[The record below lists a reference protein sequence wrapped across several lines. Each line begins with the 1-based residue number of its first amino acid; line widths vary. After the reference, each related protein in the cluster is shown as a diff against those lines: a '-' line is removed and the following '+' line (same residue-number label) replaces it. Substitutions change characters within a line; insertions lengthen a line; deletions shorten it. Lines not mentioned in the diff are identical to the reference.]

1 MARRQG
7 ANDPTLSADAGAWA
21 GVRSGRE
28 DVLCDGR
35 RQQPRYPGRH
45 PGAGRA
51 GLPAAVP
58 AAQRPGRS
66 FPGQP
71 PLLVEGGAA
80 QRSRVRPGQDQ
91 PGPGR
96 VEGGLPP
103 HPLRPHQHPE
113 RPAGATVQTRCP
125 HRLSGGDRSAMPVQV
140 SLLRPLSWKQDHPKK
155 IRVTVRADHTAE
167 MKASGMDVLR
177 TDAYPRC
184 FYSRRVY
191 NEVGILQV
199 KLRMLSTSVLAD
211 VIQTSRWAT

>member
-71 PLLVEGGAA
+71 PLLVAGGAA
-80 QRSRVRPGQDQ
+80 QRGGVRPGQGQ
-91 PGPGR
+91 PGPGW
-96 VEGGLPP
+96 VDGGLHP
-103 HPLRPHQHPE
+103 HPLRSHQHPE
-113 RPAGATVQTRCP
+113 RSAGTTVQTRCP
-125 HRLSGGDRSAMPVQV
+125 HRLPGGDRPAMPVQV
-140 SLLRPLSWKQDHPKK
+140 SLLRTLPQERDYSEKMCAA
-155 IRVTVRADHTAE
+155 IRADYT
-167 MKASGMDVLR
+167 
-177 TDAYPRC
+177 T
-184 FYSRRVY
+184 
-191 NEVGILQV
+191 EVEGNV
-199 KLRMLSTSVLAD
+199 
-211 VIQTSRWAT
+211 

>member
-7 ANDPTLSADAGAWA
+7 ANDPPLGADAGAWA

-35 RQQPRYPGRH
+35 RQQPRHPGRH

-51 GLPAAVP
+51 GLPMAVP

-80 QRSRVRPGQDQ
+80 QRSGVHPGQDQ
-91 PGPGR
+91 LGPGR

-103 HPLRPHQHPE
+103 HPLRSHQHPE
-113 RPAGATVQTRCP
+113 RPPGAAAQARCP
-125 HRLSGGDRSAMPVQV
+125 HRLSGGDQPAVPVQV
-140 SLLRPLSWKQDHPKK
+140 SLLWPLSWKQDHPKK
-155 IRVTVRADHTAE
+155 IRVTVRADHT
-167 MKASGMDVLR
+167 V
-177 TDAYPRC
+177 
-184 FYSRRVY
+184 
-191 NEVGILQV
+191 EVKGNG
-199 KLRMLSTSVLAD
+199 
-211 VIQTSRWAT
+211 